1 MNESKLYEA
10 KSNDYFD
17 SNRNDI
23 LSLLPRK
30 MNCLL
35 EIGCGFGNTLKYIK
49 DNYQCDW
56 ACGVELVHEA
66 AEIARSKVDLVI
78 EGDIENIDLPIEP
91 ETLDV
96 ILCLDVLEHLI
107 NPWKVMSKLEALLKS
122 DGVII
127 ASIPNVRNFHVILP
141 LIFRGEWKYLDMGIL
156 DKTHLRF
163 FTRSTAIELIESS
176 GLKIDMIKETGFE
189 RGSKTRVANLVTFSI
204 FKPFLVVQY
213 LIRAMKV
220 NKIDAV

>member
-1 MNESKLYEA
+1 MNESQLYEV

-17 SNRNDI
+17 NVRSDI

-30 MNCLL
+30 INRLL
-35 EIGCGFGNTLKYIK
+35 EIGCGSANTLKYIK

-107 NPWKVMSKLEALLKS
+107 NPWGVMSKLGVLLKS

-127 ASIPNVRNFHVILP
+127 ASIPNVCHFSVLRP
-141 LIFRGEWKYLDMGIL
+141 LIFHGEWEYVNKGVLDR
-156 DKTHLRF
+156 THLRF
-163 FTRSTAIELIESS
+163 FTRKTALKLFESS
-176 GLKIDMIKETGFE
+176 DLKVDMIKERDIV
-189 RGSKTRVANLVTFSI
+189 RGSKAWIANLVTFSM
-204 FKPFLVVQY
+204 FKHFFVLQY
-213 LIRAMKV
+213 LIRAKR
-220 NKIDAV
+220 NRYE